1 MWIRRRRRPPPW
13 WPGNEPWPMQ
23 PAGYR
28 WRAGRG
34 AFFRRIA
41 LLVVVLLTS
50 GVGGAIALV
59 WSAAARFGIVAA
71 SPAGAIV
78 VIAGA
83 MLGALVTAAII
94 LVGGMRALGR
104 PLAAVMD
111 AAARVAEG
119 DYAVRLNEHG
129 APPLR
134 ALARAFNTMT
144 GRLAD
149 NDRLRRELM
158 ADVAHELRTPLTVV
172 QGRLEGLLDGVYLRD
187 DRQLGELLEET
198 RILSRL
204 IDDLRTLALSEAGTL
219 TLQQE
224 PTDVGA
230 LAADAVRAAEGE
242 AAARGV
248 TLAVAADADL
258 PTADVDPVRIREVIG
273 NLLTNAIRHTPRGGS
288 IDVAVRTA
296 SAAIEVDVRDTG
308 EGMTADDLAQAF
320 DRFHKGG
327 ASRGSGLGLTI
338 ARNLVRAHGGEISL
352 ASAPGRGTTVSVTLP
367 LARGGGSAGL

>member
-1 MWIRRRRRPPPW
+1 MR
-13 WPGNEPWPMQ
+13 

-50 GVGGAIALV
+50 GVGGVIALV

-78 VIAGA
+78 VIGGA
-83 MLGALVTAAII
+83 MLGALATAALI

-111 AAARVAEG
+111 AAARVADG
-119 DYAVRLNEHG
+119 DYAVRVNEHG
-129 APPLR
+129 APALR

-172 QGRLEGLLDGVYLRD
+172 QGRLEGLLDGVYPRD

-204 IDDLRTLALSEAGTL
+204 IDDLRTLALTEAGTL
-219 TLQQE
+219 TLQRE

-230 LAADAVRAAEGE
+230 LASEAVRAASGE

-258 PTADVDPVRIREVIG
+258 PTVDVDPVRIREVIG

-288 IDVAVRTA
+288 IAVAVRMP
-296 SAAIEVDVRDTG
+296 SAAVEIEVRDTG
-308 EGMTADDLAQAF
+308 EGMSADDLAHAF

-352 ASAPGRGTTVSVTLP
+352 ASASGSGTTVTVTLP
-367 LARGGGSAGL
+367 LARN